1 MADDPVKAKGLLDV
15 AIAEANGLAWQP
27 DKENFGLGLGAT
39 EDARRWVEL
48 GHFFERYLRAPRPA
62 KRGPGQPSKNPTR
75 TNDAKRALVIYLTL
89 ERVREV
95 KEIKREAKFE
105 TPLRTLI
112 ELAEDTFPTH
122 GLFNKPKAQNKML
135 ASVKRGREILGI
147 DEHWRGPPI
156 DELRVLVANEPLK

>member
-15 AIAEANGLAWQP
+15 AFAEANGLAWQLET
-27 DKENFGLGLGAT
+27 ENFGLGPGAT
-39 EDARRWVEL
+39 EDAKRWVEL
-48 GHFFERYLRAPRPA
+48 GHFVEKYLCTLKPA
-62 KRGPGQPSKNPTR
+62 KRGPGQPSKAPTR
-75 TNDAKRALVIYLTL
+75 TNDAKRALLIYLTL

-112 ELAEDTFPTH
+112 ELAEGTFPTH

-147 DEHWRGPPI
+147 DDYWRGPPI
-156 DELRVLVANEPLK
+156 DELRVLIANEPLK